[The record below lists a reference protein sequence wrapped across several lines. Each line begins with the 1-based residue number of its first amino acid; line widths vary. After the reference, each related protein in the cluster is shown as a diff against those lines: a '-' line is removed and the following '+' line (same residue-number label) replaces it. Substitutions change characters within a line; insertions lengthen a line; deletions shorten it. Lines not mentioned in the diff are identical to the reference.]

1 MSKLIPEHRD
11 YLAAHAVDPEL
22 ATSLGVRSL
31 TGRPDVATLGEPWQN
46 WANFPALLFPWT
58 GPDGRTE
65 YQVRPDNPTEDRSGR
80 PRKYVF
86 RSGMVPVLWAVRP
99 VEGAEKALIV
109 EGTKQCLAA
118 ASYAPPGVAVF
129 GVAGCRGWM
138 HEGAPIPDLTVVGDL
153 AVTVVF
159 DVDAG
164 GNLDVYTAGEGLA
177 EACALFGAAKVS
189 FARLPG
195 TGKADLDGILGKLPE
210 PARAG
215 FVACSPRRRG

>member
-80 PRKYVF
+80 PPEV
-86 RSGMVPVLWAVRP
+86 
-99 VEGAEKALIV
+99 
-109 EGTKQCLAA
+109 
-118 ASYAPPGVAVF
+118 
-129 GVAGCRGWM
+129 
-138 HEGAPIPDLTVVGDL
+138 
-153 AVTVVF
+153 
-159 DVDAG
+159 
-164 GNLDVYTAGEGLA
+164 
-177 EACALFGAAKVS
+177 
-189 FARLPG
+189 RLPV
-195 TGKADLDGILGKLPE
+195 
-210 PARAG
+210 PAWSRSCG
-215 FVACSPRRRG
+215 RCGRWRGPRRP